1 MPLNSNAEGQITQ
14 AEDYIT
20 GAILSAEILIRTD
33 SGYQASAYI
42 RTFTTNSSFGD
53 SDMRKP
59 NIVGGGAQTN
69 LNGLK
74 FERNTSLLADI
85 EKTGRYSVTY
95 GCDNNPKYRKGIR
108 ANYAKRKTCGQ
119 ISDLTTGKMIA
130 QYFEQDLLYSQ
141 FLDPMGV
148 NHADVISYKLKPDG
162 CLVIGKTAII
172 IEKKYQAASGSVDE
186 KLQTCDFKKQQYEK
200 LFNPIGYEV
209 RYIYL
214 LNSWFKQPK
223 FNDVFAY
230 IKSVG
235 CEYYI
240 GMLPLKPLGL

>member
-1 MPLNSNAEGQITQ
+1 M
-14 AEDYIT
+14 
-20 GAILSAEILIRTD
+20 RT
-33 SGYQASAYI
+33 
-42 RTFTTNSSFGD
+42 
-53 SDMRKP
+53 P
-59 NIVGGGAQTN
+59 NTVGGGAQTN

-85 EKTGRYSVTY
+85 QKTKRYAVIF
-95 GCDNNPKYRKGIR
+95 GCDNNPDYSKSKRR
-108 ANYAKRKTCGQ
+108 DYASRKTCGQ
-119 ISDLTTGKMIA
+119 ISDPRTGKMIA

-162 CLVIGKTAII
+162 CLIIGKTAII

-214 LNSWFKQPK
+214 LNSWFNQPK

-235 CEYYI
+235 CEYYVGI
-240 GMLPLKPLGL
+240 LPLKSLGL